1 MTRSS
6 SARLSVAVALA
17 AVLTLPSVALA
28 QVQAPQG
35 QQMRFAEQ
43 IAAFQEA
50 DKANPPMQGQIL
62 FIGSSLFRLWDQVEE
77 QMAPLPVLNRGF
89 GGSRTWEVLNYMD
102 QIVIPYNPRIIV
114 YYTGSNDVNAGQPAA
129 DIVGRFKQFAERV
142 AVELPRTKI
151 FYVGPARSPD
161 KKERWNVVDEVNAQM
176 QAFAAT
182 SYQVDFIDINP
193 PLHNADGSPK
203 TELYMPDGQHI
214 TPPAYEEWA
223 KIVKPILA
231 RQWARAP
238 DYYGKRPST
247 NQ

>member
-1 MTRSS
+1 MTRSPW
-6 SARLSVAVALA
+6 AGLTAAVALPA
-17 AVLTLPSVALA
+17 LLTLPTSALA
-28 QVQAPQG
+28 QVTAPEG

-43 IAAFQEA
+43 IAAIVEA
-50 DKANPPMQGQIL
+50 DKTNPPMQGQIL
-62 FIGSSLFRLWDQVEE
+62 FIGSSLFRQWEQVEE

-114 YYTGSNDVNAGQPAA
+114 YYTGSNDVNAGRPAEE
-129 DIVGRFKQFAERV
+129 IVGRFKQFAERV
-142 AVELPRTKI
+142 AVALPRTKI

-161 KKERWNVVDEVNAQM
+161 KQARWSVVDEVNAQM
-176 QAFAAT
+176 RAFGDA

-193 PLHNADGSPK
+193 PLHNPDGSPR
-203 TELYMPDGQHI
+203 TELYQPDGQHI
-214 TPPAYEEWA
+214 TPAAYEEWA

-238 DYYGKRPST
+238 EYYGKRPST